1 LKEIA
6 DNTVL
11 DEIWITDSKGHA
23 YLRNNT
29 EVDFSFSPDRE
40 RQPQA
45 HVFWLQRQ
53 WLSLGG
59 GNRLE
64 IYHTPGHSGL
74 QHIFTSW
81 IAADAR

>member
-1 LKEIA
+1 MKEIA

-53 WLSLGG
+53 WLSLSVAAIAL
-59 GNRLE
+59 RS
-64 IYHTPGHSGL
+64 ITRPGIPL
-74 QHIFTSW
+74 
-81 IAADAR
+81 AAYLYELDRC